1 MVVVEVLLR
10 GGGLGDD
17 DWFVV
22 VVGGG
27 GGVGVEGVCGTIV
40 LAVEEVLEEL
50 VVELAL
56 LSLFK
61 SSSISLSLMLR
72 K

>member
-22 VVGGG
+22 VVGG

>member
-22 VVGGG
+22 VVGS

>member
-27 GGVGVEGVCGTIV
+27 SVGVEGVCGTIV

-61 SSSISLSLMLR
+61 SSSISLSLMLW

>member
-10 GGGLGDD
+10 GGELGDD

-22 VVGGG
+22 VVGSG
-27 GGVGVEGVCGTIV
+27 GVEGVCGTIV

>member
-27 GGVGVEGVCGTIV
+27 GVEGVCGTIV

>member
-27 GGVGVEGVCGTIV
+27 SVGVEGVCGTIV